1 MQQNSLPP
9 DFEKRL
15 RELHPTEYDQV
26 RATFNSP
33 KPTTFRVNTLKTNQI
48 DLEEKL
54 THLGFTFEKSTI
66 PGSFVLRNKTQRELT
81 ETDLY
86 TNGHLYIQG
95 LSSMIPAL
103 ALNPRSGET
112 VLDACAAPGSKTTQ
126 MAALMENRGSI
137 IANDMSRV
145 RLYKLT
151 ANIRTLGATNIQ
163 TFHVPAQELWRK
175 FPNTFDKTLVDVP
188 CSLEGR
194 FLSTNPK
201 TYRDWSVKK
210 LLKLAS
216 YQKQIL
222 HSSISATKPG
232 GTIVYSTC
240 TLAPEENEGVIDWI
254 LTKHKDLVSLIDTN
268 VPNGIETSPACVE
281 WQSSTYE
288 NDISKAKRVTPTELF
303 EGFFIATLQRK

>member
-1 MQQNSLPP
+1 MQQNKLPE

-15 RELHPTEYDQV
+15 RRIYPDNYETI
-26 RATFNSP
+26 RSTFDVPRPS
-33 KPTTFRVNTLKTNQI
+33 TFRTNTLKTNAQ
-48 DLEEKL
+48 DLAASLTQKGFEIEEGPIK
-54 THLGFTFEKSTI
+54 
-66 PGSFVLRNKTQRELT
+66 GSFILRNKSQRDLT
-81 ETDLY
+81 ETSEY
-86 TNGHLYIQG
+86 TEGHLYIQG
-95 LSSMIPAL
+95 MSSMIPAL
-103 ALNPRSGET
+103 SLSPQPGET

-145 RLYKLT
+145 RLYKLS
-151 ANIRTLGATNIQ
+151 ANIRTLGAKNIQ

-210 LLKLAS
+210 LLKIAS

-240 TLAPEENEGVIDWI
+240 TLAPEENEGVVDWV
-254 LTKHKDLVSLIDTN
+254 LERHGDLVTLVDTHI
-268 VPNGIETSPACVE
+268 PEGIETAPALTSWEEKEYSPEV
-281 WQSSTYE
+281 SNT
-288 NDISKAKRVTPTELF
+288 KRIIPNELF
-303 EGFFIATLQRK
+303 EGFFVATFKRV

>member
-1 MQQNSLPP
+1 MQQNSLPT

-15 RELHPTEYDQV
+15 QEMYPVEYDQV
-26 RATFNSP
+26 RETFNLP
-33 KPTTFRVNTLKTNQI
+33 KPTTFRVNTLKTKQTE
-48 DLEEKL
+48 LEEKL
-54 THLGFTFEKSTI
+54 VNLGFTFEKSVI
-66 PGSFVLRNKTQRELT
+66 PGSFILTNKTQRDLT
-81 ETDLY
+81 ETDEY
-86 TNGHLYIQG
+86 KDGHLYIQG

-103 ALNPRSGET
+103 ALDPHSGET

-126 MAALMENRGSI
+126 MSALMENRGSI

-194 FLSTNPK
+194 FLSSNPK

-240 TLAPEENEGVIDWI
+240 TLSPEENEGVIDWI
-254 LTKHKDLVSLIDTN
+254 LTKHKDLVSLVDTN
-268 VPNGIETSPACVE
+268 IPLGIETSPAKVE
-281 WQSSTYE
+281 WQANKYE
-288 NDISKAKRVTPTELF
+288 NDISKAKRVLPTNLF

>member
-1 MQQNSLPP
+1 MQQNKLPE

-15 RELHPTEYDQV
+15 ARIYPEMFDQI
-26 RATFNSP
+26 RKTFDVSRP
-33 KPTTFRVNTLKTNQI
+33 STFRTNSLKTNTETLKTSLTQKGFEI
-48 DLEEKL
+48 EE
-54 THLGFTFEKSTI
+54 GPIE
-66 PGSFVLRNKTQRELT
+66 GSFVLRNKSQRELT
-81 ETDLY
+81 ETTEY
-86 TNGHLYIQG
+86 TEGHLYIQG
-95 LSSMIPAL
+95 MSSMIPAL
-103 ALNPRSGET
+103 SLAPQPGET

-145 RLYKLT
+145 RLYKLS
-151 ANIRTLGATNIQ
+151 ANIRTLGAKNIQ

-194 FLSTNPK
+194 FLSSNPK

-210 LLKLAS
+210 LLKIAS

-240 TLAPEENEGVIDWI
+240 TLAPEENEGVVDWI
-254 LTKHKDLVSLIDTN
+254 LQKHGDMVQLIDTAI
-268 VPNGIETSPACVE
+268 PEGIETTPAL
-281 WQSSTYE
+281 SSWE
-288 NDISKAKRVTPTELF
+288 DKEFNSEVAKTKRIIPNELF
-303 EGFFIATLQRK
+303 EGFYIATFKRL